1 MKIIDTNIYVI
12 YYTLFDII
20 DNKYPLWNHKNVS
33 GYLINKNDYYI
44 FQPHTNTDSI
54 IPIYYRSRWFKQ
66 VLLNI

>member
-44 FQPHTNTDSI
+44 FQLTQIRIVLYPYI
-54 IPIYYRSRWFKQ
+54 IVLRWFKQ